1 MFYIRL
7 FIILISF
14 IAILPAYAEP
24 LRLGYMPN
32 ITHAQALVIMEKEDT
47 SNIKT
52 IVFNSGPAII
62 DAIFTDRIDMAYIGS
77 NPAINGYIR
86 SKGKALV
93 IVAGATSGGAV
104 LVMRD
109 GTTLGD
115 DSKLATP
122 SIGNTQDVALR
133 YYLKENNIKAEV
145 ISIPNKEIFQL
156 FKAKKID
163 GAWVPEPW
171 GTIIKNE
178 GGYIAIDERDLWDD
192 GTFPAA
198 VLIVSKKYLANHR
211 DEVEDFLKLHIK
223 ATEWINAHP
232 DEAKEAISKHIQKLS
247 KKKMN
252 KKVLDES
259 FSRISATY
267 DPMVK
272 SLNISAQHAYTLGY
286 LGANPDGISQI
297 YDLSLLNELTKD
309 NKGAEK

>member
-1 MFYIRL
+1 
-7 FIILISF
+7 
-14 IAILPAYAEP
+14 
-24 LRLGYMPN
+24 MPN

-47 SNIKT
+47 KHIKT
-52 IVFNSGPAII
+52 TVFNSGPAVI

-109 GTTLGD
+109 GTKLGD

-163 GAWVPEPW
+163 GAWIPEPW

-198 VLIVSKKYLANHR
+198 VLIVSKKYLATHR
-211 DEVEDFLKLHIK
+211 DEVKKFMELHIK
-223 ATEWINAHP
+223 TTEWINAHP
-232 DEAKEAISKHIQKLS
+232 DEAKEVISKHIQKLS
-247 KKKMN
+247 KKKVA

-259 FSRISATY
+259 MSRIRTTY

-272 SLNISAQHAYTLGY
+272 SLNLSSQHAYALGY
-286 LGANPDGISQI
+286 LGVNAYDISPI
-297 YDLSLLNELTKD
+297 YDLALLNELIKGK
-309 NKGAEK
+309 KGAQK